1 MNALPPKKQLQLQS
15 HCQEGRV
22 KRGLRQKVKLQ
33 MFRHVI
39 DVKVAIRCCWH
50 DADGLWTNFKLRC
63 PTCWS
68 DGKQPTDGEQAHLLV
83 QVTLYCAWSYW
94 TFALFLSFHSD
105 APYQQASRTSEVG
118 LSGLCPQNAAI
129 LVEDNLNW
137 LQKDYRLWQE
147 PQDCFEHVGACETTS
162 WRKLSRHLLFKSK
175 YTHPLI
181 LRH

>member
-1 MNALPPKKQLQLQS
+1 MLKQKKQQTTHCPMKQLLLKPKKQKTTDWPKKQLLLKPKKQKTTDWPKKQLLLKPKKRKTTDWPKKQLVLRPKKQKTTEWPKKQLQLQS

-83 QVTLYCAWSYW
+83 QVTLYCA
-94 TFALFLSFHSD
+94 
-105 APYQQASRTSEVG
+105 
-118 LSGLCPQNAAI
+118 
-129 LVEDNLNW
+129 
-137 LQKDYRLWQE
+137 
-147 PQDCFEHVGACETTS
+147 
-162 WRKLSRHLLFKSK
+162 
-175 YTHPLI
+175 
-181 LRH
+181 